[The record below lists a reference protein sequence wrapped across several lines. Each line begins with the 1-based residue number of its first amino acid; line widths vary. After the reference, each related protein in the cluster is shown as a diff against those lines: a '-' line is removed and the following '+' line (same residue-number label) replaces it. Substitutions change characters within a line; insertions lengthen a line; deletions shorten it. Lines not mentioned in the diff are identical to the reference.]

1 MCFKHKYNGDKNEK
15 VSKLVEDRG
24 IINNK
29 NLPKKEND
37 STLKKENI
45 TNKVLNTSC
54 YISF

>member
-15 VSKLVEDRG
+15 VSKPVEDRG
-24 IINNK
+24 IINNE